1 MIKSRDS
8 TLLTKVHIVKAM
20 VFPFVMYGC
29 ENWIIK
35 KAENQRVDAFG
46 LWFWRTLLRVSWT
59 ARRSS
64 QSVLKEISPEYSLE
78 AWCWGWSSN
87 NVATWWEELI
97 HWKRPCCWEKLKAG
111 RKGYDRMRQLD
122 GITDSIGMNLSE
134 VWEMEKDRE
143 AWHVVH
149 VVSKSGT
156 WLSDCTTRE

>member
-78 AWCWGWSSN
+78 A
-87 NVATWWEELI
+87 
-97 HWKRPCCWEKLKAG
+97 
-111 RKGYDRMRQLD
+111 
-122 GITDSIGMNLSE
+122 
-134 VWEMEKDRE
+134 
-143 AWHVVH
+143 
-149 VVSKSGT
+149 
-156 WLSDCTTRE
+156 